1 MIIQFNGYE
10 LKCISKSPSAHIIL
24 LYCLIINRVDPLER
38 KLSNNLYLLKE
49 KLNIS
54 FIPNFLFMDRYLL
67 NRRLQIF
74 SNYECLEPQSYL
86 TNYRFLFDKTSELDK
101 ANYIYMLSL
110 RHMGNKT
117 NTIPLNYIDST
128 LYANPYIGIRNNK
141 VIFTLEN
148 NNDTTSRTR
157 LDTTKEAT

>member
-10 LKCISKSPSAHIIL
+10 LKSISESPSAQIVL
-24 LYCLIINRVDPLER
+24 LYCLIINRIDPLER

-49 KLNIS
+49 KLNIG
-54 FIPNFLFMDRYLL
+54 FIPNILFTNRFLL
-67 NRRLQIF
+67 NSRLQIF
-74 SNYECLEPQSYL
+74 SNYECSEPQSYI
-86 TNYRFLFDKTSELDK
+86 TNYRFLFDKTNEIDK

-110 RHMGNKT
+110 RHMGNRT
-117 NTIPLNYIDST
+117 NTIPLNYLDST

-148 NNDTTSRTR
+148 TNDTTSRTR
-157 LDTTKEAT
+157 LDSTKETA